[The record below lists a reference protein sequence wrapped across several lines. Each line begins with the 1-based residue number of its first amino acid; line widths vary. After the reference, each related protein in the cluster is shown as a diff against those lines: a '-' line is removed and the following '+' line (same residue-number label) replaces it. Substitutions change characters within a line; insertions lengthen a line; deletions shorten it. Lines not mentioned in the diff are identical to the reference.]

1 MHNGTIKPPWSR
13 LVLSGKWRGES
24 RDSGPMGAQKAFEI
38 SQLVDF
44 KRARRGIVIAVF
56 YLYVILSVL
65 FHFTGTVVCLLY
77 SLDRQ
82 SVACKRWMDYCM
94 FFVSLCST

>member
-44 KRARRGIVIAVF
+44 KRARRGIVIVC
-56 YLYVILSVL
+56 
-65 FHFTGTVVCLLY
+65 HFICI
-77 SLDRQ
+77 
-82 SVACKRWMDYCM
+82 
-94 FFVSLCST
+94 VSLYRYRSVFII